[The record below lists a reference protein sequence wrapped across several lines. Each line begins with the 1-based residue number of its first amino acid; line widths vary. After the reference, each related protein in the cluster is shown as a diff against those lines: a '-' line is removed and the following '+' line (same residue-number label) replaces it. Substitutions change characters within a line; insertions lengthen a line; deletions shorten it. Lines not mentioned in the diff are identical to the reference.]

1 MKVGFFSEAGYT
13 GKVSRDNLD
22 IRTDSAWV
30 CALNATHHPIPTLH
44 QIPDNTYDLGIII
57 IPKNKEGIYEYPLI
71 DQMKRVCSKISTMQ
85 ESTYWYWQGG
95 TVQSQLW
102 YHNILQSMDIIFC
115 HNDMD
120 LKYYRGITDVRC
132 ELMPTLMITDNIK
145 IYDGE
150 RSGAMVGGN
159 WVTAYRG
166 FDSYIVG
173 KILSDD
179 ISSPTTGRMKSDET
193 MLDIN
198 HLPWMR
204 WTEWMYELSKHKY
217 GVQLGTAAAGTFNL
231 NCAYLG
237 IPCIGYDN
245 VNTQKYL
252 HPDLSVPDGD
262 ILQARKLAE
271 KLRKDEKFYLYC
283 SNKSKELF
291 DTIYSESKFINKL
304 SILLSE
310 NKKDNKNDKS

>member
-1 MKVGFFSEAGYT
+1 MKIAFFTEGQYT
-13 GKVSRDNLD
+13 GRIPRNNPNM
-22 IRTDSAWV
+22 RTDVAWI
-30 CALNATHHPIPTLH
+30 CALDAVHYPINKIHELNETF
-44 QIPDNTYDLGIII
+44 DLGIVI
-57 IPKNKEGIYEYPLI
+57 IPKNKEILFDYPLI
-71 DQMKRVCSKISTMQ
+71 ENMKKICKKIGTMQ

-95 TVQSQLW
+95 TIQAQLL
-102 YHNILQSMDIIFC
+102 YHSILQSMDIIFC

-120 LKYYRGITDVRC
+120 LKYYRGITDVKC
-132 ELMPTLMITDNIK
+132 ELMPTLMITDYIK
-145 IYDGE
+145 TYQGE
-150 RSGAMVGGN
+150 RKGVMVGGN

-179 ISSPTTGRMKSDET
+179 ISSPTTGRMKPDEK

-198 HLPWMR
+198 HLPWIV
-204 WTEWMYELSKHKY
+204 WLEWMYELSKHKY

-237 IPCIGYDN
+237 IPCIAYDN

-262 ILQARKLAE
+262 IEQARKLAIR
-271 KLRKDEKFYLYC
+271 LASDKDFYIEC
-283 SNKSKELF
+283 SNKAKENF
-291 DTIYSESKFINKL
+291 NKIYTEEKYLEKI
-304 SILLSE
+304 
-310 NKKDNKNDKS
+310 KNIIKNV

>member
-1 MKVGFFSEAGYT
+1 MKIAFFTEGQYT
-13 GKVSRDNLD
+13 GRISRDNPNM
-22 IRTDSAWV
+22 RTDVAWI
-30 CALNATHHPIPTLH
+30 CALNAIHYPINKIHELNETF
-44 QIPDNTYDLGIII
+44 DLGIVI
-57 IPKNKEGIYEYPLI
+57 IPKNKEILFDYPLI
-71 DQMKRVCSKISTMQ
+71 ENMKKVCKKVGTMQ

-95 TVQSQLW
+95 TIQAQLW
-102 YHNILQSMDIIFC
+102 YHSILQSMDIIFC

-120 LKYYRGITDVRC
+120 LKYYRGITDVKC
-132 ELMPTLMITDNIK
+132 ELMPTLMITDYIK
-145 IYDGE
+145 TYQGE
-150 RSGAMVGGN
+150 RKGVMVGGN

-179 ISSPTTGRMKSDET
+179 ISSPTTGRMKPDEK

-198 HLPWMR
+198 HLPWIV
-204 WTEWMYELSKHKY
+204 WLEWMYELSKHKY

-237 IPCIGYDN
+237 IPCIAYDN

-262 ILQARKLAE
+262 IEQARKLAIR
-271 KLRKDEKFYLYC
+271 LASDKDFYIEC
-283 SNKSKELF
+283 SNKAKENF
-291 DTIYSESKFINKL
+291 NKIYTEEKYLEKI
-304 SILLSE
+304 
-310 NKKDNKNDKS
+310 KNIIKNV

>member
-1 MKVGFFSEAGYT
+1 MKIGFFSEAGYT
-13 GKVSRDNLD
+13 GKIIRNNPN

-30 CALNATHHPIPTLH
+30 CALDAVHHPIPTLH
-44 QIPDNTYDLGIII
+44 QIPDNTYDFGIII
-57 IPKNKEGIYEYPLI
+57 IPKNKERLYDYPLI
-71 DQMKRVCSKISTMQ
+71 KQIKRVCNKVGTMQ

-132 ELMPTLMITDNIK
+132 ELMPTLMITDTVHTF
-145 IYDGE
+145 DGE
-150 RSGAMVGGN
+150 QTGVMVGGN

-166 FDSYIVG
+166 FDSYIIG

-179 ISSPTTGRMKSDET
+179 IYSLTTGRMKEDET

-198 HLPWMR
+198 HLPWVP
-204 WTEWMYELSKHKY
+204 WTQWMYELSKRKY

-231 NCAYLG
+231 NCSYLG
-237 IPCIGYDN
+237 IPCIAYDN

-262 ILQARKLAE
+262 IESARKLAD
-271 KLRKDEKFYLYC
+271 KLVNDIDFYTHC
-283 SNKSKELF
+283 SISTKENYNKH
-291 DTIYSESKFINKL
+291 YSEQIFTTKLNK
-304 SILLSE
+304 ILNSL
-310 NKKDNKNDKS
+310 

>member
-1 MKVGFFSEAGYT
+1 MKIVFFTET
-13 GKVSRDNLD
+13 PDIGKVPRNFNNM
-22 IRTDSAWV
+22 RTDMAWL
-30 CALNATHHPIPTLH
+30 CALDAVHYPITKIHEL
-44 QIPDNTYDLGIII
+44 NENFDLGIAI
-57 IPKNKEGIYEYPLI
+57 IPKKKEGLYNYPLI
-71 DQMKRVCSKISTMQ
+71 EQMKRVCNKIGTMQ

-102 YHNILQSMDIIFC
+102 YHNVLQSMDIIFC

-132 ELMPTLMITDNIK
+132 ELLPTLMITDNIRT
-145 IYDGE
+145 YEGE
-150 RSGAMVGGN
+150 RKGVMVGGN

-173 KILSDD
+173 KILSDN
-179 ISSPTTGRMKSDET
+179 ISSPTTGRMKPDEK

-198 HLPWMR
+198 HLPWIV
-204 WTEWMYELSKHKY
+204 WLDWMYELSKCKY

-231 NCAYLG
+231 NCSYLG
-237 IPCIGYDN
+237 IPCIAYDN

-262 ILQARKLAE
+262 IEQARKLATR
-271 KLRKDEKFYLYC
+271 LVNDEEFYIEC
-283 SNKSKELF
+283 SNKTKKNFKEL
-291 DTIYSESKFINKL
+291 YSEEVFLNKFTKL
-304 SILLSE
+304 
-310 NKKDNKNDKS
+310 NV